1 MQATFALVLLTQ
13 FCKKT
18 FEKEKILAA
27 FFEEGSSVFCGE
39 WTLAQMKEKTSQV
52 KSKTKTTTHTHTN
65 PTPDFQF
72 QRIFSLALRK
82 SPPKE
87 LSTGPSVAFQS

>member
-52 KSKTKTTTHTHTN
+52 KSKTKTTTHTHTHTQI
-65 PTPDFQF
+65 PHL
-72 QRIFSLALRK
+72 IFSF
-82 SPPKE
+82 
-87 LSTGPSVAFQS
+87 SVFSVWL